1 MFGTNAGIMCNFKI
15 EKQNEVVDYVL
26 FSRVFWKHLNGD
38 SCLQE
43 EPDKKE
49 KVLYHEQQSLWL
61 NTKER
66 RL

>member
-43 EPDKKE
+43 EQDKKE
-49 KVLYHEQQSLWL
+49 RVGTIS
-61 NTKER
+61 
-66 RL
+66 